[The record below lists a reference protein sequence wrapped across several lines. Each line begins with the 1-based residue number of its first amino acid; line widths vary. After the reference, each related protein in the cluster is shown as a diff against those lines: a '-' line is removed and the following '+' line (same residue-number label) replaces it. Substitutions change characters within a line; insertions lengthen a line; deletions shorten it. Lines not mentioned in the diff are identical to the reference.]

1 LSASTFFPREPS
13 PAVTIAPVTRSG
25 HSLRRESAKRGEIRR
40 PAEPPPHVHGVL
52 ALQRSLGN
60 RATAAVLQR
69 MRDVKSGTEVPLD
82 GVATME
88 LPQLADI
95 VGRLQQGELTATD
108 EELGQIRNRLLDIR
122 QQRLDAEIAQLER
135 EIKELELDQEIE
147 DLEADI
153 ARLEKEIADDEE
165 RERQERE
172 RAQSAPPS
180 TPQLVNLVATPTL
193 RVNAQS
199 FVPSNLRVNVPS
211 FSPTVPSATVAPL
224 PAITADELV
233 KANTDGRLQMTAYK
247 WWSSN
252 NFPDHNIEIQL
263 RIDGRQWALAHVKW
277 TDRNGPTTTNVQMA
291 TFKAFNGQSIP
302 NGNIWGGAA
311 RDLLV
316 AESLKHTAKA
326 PPSGAAHA
334 DVLI

>member
-1 LSASTFFPREPS
+1 
-13 PAVTIAPVTRSG
+13 
-25 HSLRRESAKRGEIRR
+25 
-40 PAEPPPHVHGVL
+40 
-52 ALQRSLGN
+52 
-60 RATAAVLQR
+60 
-69 MRDVKSGTEVPLD
+69 MRDVKSGTEVPLN

-122 QQRLDAEIAQLER
+122 QQRLDSEIAQLER
-135 EIKELELDQEIE
+135 EIKELELEQEIE

-180 TPQLVNLVATPTL
+180 TPQLVNLVAAPTL
-193 RVNAQS
+193 RVNASSFVPSLRVNAPSFNPSTPS

-211 FSPTVPSATVAPL
+211 FSPTVPSAVVAPL

-233 KANTDGRLQMTAYK
+233 KENTEGRLQMTAYK

-252 NFPDHNIEIQL
+252 NFPHHNIEIQL
-263 RIDGRQWALAHVKW
+263 RIDGRQWAIAHVKW
-277 TDRNGPTTTNVQMA
+277 TDRTGPTTANVQMA

-302 NGNIWGGAA
+302 NGNLWGGAA

>member
-1 LSASTFFPREPS
+1 
-13 PAVTIAPVTRSG
+13 
-25 HSLRRESAKRGEIRR
+25 
-40 PAEPPPHVHGVL
+40 
-52 ALQRSLGN
+52 
-60 RATAAVLQR
+60 

-135 EIKELELDQEIE
+135 EIKDLELDQEIE

-180 TPQLVNLVATPTL
+180 TPQLVNLVAAPTL
-193 RVNAQS
+193 RVNASS
-199 FVPSNLRVNVPS
+199 FVPSLRVNAPSFNPSTPSFVPSLRVNAPSFNPSTPSFGPSNLRVNVPS
-211 FSPTVPSATVAPL
+211 FSPTVPSAVVAPL

-233 KANTDGRLQMTAYK
+233 KANSDGRLQMRAHK

-252 NFPDHNIEIQL
+252 NFPHHNIEIQL
-263 RIDGRQWALAHVKW
+263 RIDNREWAIAHVKW
-277 TDRNGPTTTNVQMA
+277 TDRNGPTTVNVQMA

-302 NGNIWGGAA
+302 NGNLWSGPA